1 MNMRKPGPGRVFLS
15 RGLLGARLPAGRGKA
30 VLRGLLFVLLLLAPL
45 AAAPAAE
52 AATAAQQQTQKG
64 NALHGQ
70 PWAFGQSEDRKAA
83 IWRRG
88 VPAQSLKQKALS
100 GAAAKTQGGR
110 TAAAANAATKGGTK
124 SAPAGKT
131 GAASGATQHGAP
143 AHGAMD
149 TESGIDRALAA
160 AQAIADAEAAE
171 AAKGQHAKPKGS
183 LGMSM
188 KNSTTTWNVTPMR
201 EAMRPDEV
209 LVRDR
214 HHVLRAFA
222 DVEPTEDLSIRV
234 GPELILKDEQHGA
247 ESAGASQ
254 PDSALGLGMQ
264 FKLDF

>member
-1 MNMRKPGPGRVFLS
+1 MMWRKPGTRRVFLS
-15 RGLLGARLPAGRGKA
+15 CGRRLLTAARGLLLPGVLLAALASASPAG
-30 VLRGLLFVLLLLAPL
+30 
-45 AAAPAAE
+45 AAASR
-52 AATAAQQQTQKG
+52 QQ
-64 NALHGQ
+64 NDDALHGK

-88 VPAQSLKQKALS
+88 VPAQSLKQRALT
-100 GAAAKTQGGR
+100 GAAQGGKN
-110 TAAAANAATKGGTK
+110 AAGASAGATKGGK
-124 SAPAGKT
+124 SA
-131 GAASGATQHGAP
+131 AASKTAAARGAP
-143 AHGAMD
+143 QKSATTRGAPREGGAGHGAMD

-171 AAKGQHAKPKGS
+171 AAKDQHAKPKGS
-183 LGMSM
+183 LGVSM

-247 ESAGASQ
+247 ESAGSSQ
-254 PDSALGLGMQ
+254 PDTALGLGMQ

>member
-1 MNMRKPGPGRVFLS
+1 MNMRKPGQGRVFLS
-15 RGLLGARLPAGRGKA
+15 CGRPG
-30 VLRGLLFVLLLLAPL
+30 VLRGLLLPLLLLGALCAYAPEAL
-45 AAAPAAE
+45 
-52 AATAAQQQTQKG
+52 AATAAHQPAQKG
-64 NALHGQ
+64 KALHGQ
-70 PWAFGQSEDRKAA
+70 SWAFGQSEDRKAA

-88 VPAQSLKQKALS
+88 VPAQSLKQRALTGTGAKAQSGKAAAKGSKSAAAGTS
-100 GAAAKTQGGR
+100 GAAKGASQKSAAK
-110 TAAAANAATKGGTK
+110 K
-124 SAPAGKT
+124 SAPG
-131 GAASGATQHGAP
+131 
-143 AHGAMD
+143 HGAMD

-160 AQAIADAEAAE
+160 AQAMADAEAAE

-247 ESAGASQ
+247 ESAGSSQ

>member
-1 MNMRKPGPGRVFLS
+1 MKMRKPGPGRVFLS
-15 RGLLGARLPAGRGKA
+15 CGRPGA
-30 VLRGLLFVLLLLAPL
+30 LRGLLLTLLLLGAVLVYAPEAL
-45 AAAPAAE
+45 
-52 AATAAQQQTQKG
+52 AATAAQQPAQKG
-64 NALHGQ
+64 KALHGQ
-70 PWAFGQSEDRKAA
+70 SWAFGHSEDRHAA

-88 VPAQSLKQKALS
+88 VPAQSLKQKALTGTGVKARSGKAAPGAKAVAKGSKSAAAATS
-100 GAAAKTQGGR
+100 GAAKGAAQKSGAK
-110 TAAAANAATKGGTK
+110 K
-124 SAPAGKT
+124 SAAG
-131 GAASGATQHGAP
+131 
-143 AHGAMD
+143 HGAMD

-171 AAKGQHAKPKGS
+171 AARGQHAKPKGS

-247 ESAGASQ
+247 ESAGSSQ

>member
-1 MNMRKPGPGRVFLS
+1 TATRSAAKGQT
-15 RGLLGARLPAGRGKA
+15 
-30 VLRGLLFVLLLLAPL
+30 APVKGS
-45 AAAPAAE
+45 P
-52 AATAAQQQTQKG
+52 QK
-64 NALHGQ
+64 
-70 PWAFGQSEDRKAA
+70 
-83 IWRRG
+83 
-88 VPAQSLKQKALS
+88 S
-100 GAAAKTQGGR
+100 GAP
-110 TAAAANAATKGGTK
+110 N
-124 SAPAGKT
+124 
-131 GAASGATQHGAP
+131 GAAG
-143 AHGAMD
+143 HGAMD

-160 AQAIADAEAAE
+160 AQAMADAEAAE

-247 ESAGASQ
+247 ESAGSSQ

>member
-1 MNMRKPGPGRVFLS
+1 MSCGRPGAW
-15 RGLLGARLPAGRGKA
+15 RGILLLLFLLGA
-30 VLRGLLFVLLLLAPL
+30 VLVYAPEAL
-45 AAAPAAE
+45 
-52 AATAAQQQTQKG
+52 AATAAQQPSQKG
-64 NALHGQ
+64 KALHGQ
-70 PWAFGQSEDRKAA
+70 SWAFGQSEDRKAA

-88 VPAQSLKQKALS
+88 VPAQSLKQKALTGAKAQS
-100 GAAAKTQGGR
+100 GKTAAKGS
-110 TAAAANAATKGGTK
+110 K
-124 SAPAGKT
+124 SAPAGT
-131 GAASGATQHGAP
+131 SGAAKAAAQKSAAKKSAAG
-143 AHGAMD
+143 HGAMD

-247 ESAGASQ
+247 ESAGSSQ

>member
-1 MNMRKPGPGRVFLS
+1 MTLRKPGARRVFLS
-15 RGLLGARLPAGRGKA
+15 CGRLSVAA
-30 VLRGLLFVLLLLAPL
+30 RGLLFLVLL
-45 AAAPAAE
+45 AAALASPPHAAS
-52 AATAAQQQTQKG
+52 AAAAQQKED
-64 NALHGQ
+64 ALHGQ

-88 VPAQSLKQKALS
+88 VPAQSLKQRALTGAGSKAQAGKTAAGATAAKGGRGAGS
-100 GAAAKTQGGR
+100 GAAT
-110 TAAAANAATKGGTK
+110 
-124 SAPAGKT
+124 
-131 GAASGATQHGAP
+131 GATQKSFAKGSAPEVGAP
-143 AHGAMD
+143 GHGAMD
-149 TESGIDRALAA
+149 TGGGIDRALAA

-171 AAKGQHAKPKGS
+171 AAKKEPKAKGS
-183 LGMSM
+183 LGLSM

-201 EAMRPDEV
+201 ESMRPDEV